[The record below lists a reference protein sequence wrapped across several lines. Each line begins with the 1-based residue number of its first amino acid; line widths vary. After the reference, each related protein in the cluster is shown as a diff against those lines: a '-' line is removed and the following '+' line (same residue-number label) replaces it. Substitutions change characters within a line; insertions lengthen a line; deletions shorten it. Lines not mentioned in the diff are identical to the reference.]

1 MKIAQHQIDLIDRL
15 QLLGA
20 EIPEDDHGNPS
31 TEMFK
36 NYNSAIKYIHEW
48 KHLLPGHANDKGK

>member
-1 MKIAQHQIDLIDRL
+1 MKIAQHQIDLIEKL

-36 NYNSAIKYIHEW
+36 DYNTAIQYIHKW
-48 KHLLPGHANDKGK
+48 KHLLNKTK